1 MKKILIISSML
12 LLASCSGMVSMF
24 MPGKTMSTKE
34 SWVSKNAN
42 AYFWSNFHQ
51 GNYDSIPNILQ
62 KLNMALVTDPNDLLA
77 TAHLGFTHLW
87 SLSERQRL
95 PFPNP
100 QIIENLFLACTYYEE
115 AYKLNPNDSRIL
127 GFEADMTLAKG
138 GFFKNEKQQVE
149 GYFMGKKAID
159 MWPQFNKF
167 TVAYVFSSLGKDNE
181 NFKKGIKWQY
191 ETMNDCAC
199 KTYDDTSNYADL
211 RTRVAN
217 STDPMIY
224 RACYNTWIAPHN
236 WEGFFLNFGDMLVKA
251 GNTAEALKMYQLA
264 KQSDTYNNWPYR
276 DVLENRINNI
286 QKNATDFNKPIDNM
300 NIKSQNVIMFNSR
313 IACTGCHQ
321 MGKEEFVR
329 LGYKAPTP
337 DIYFLKAK

>member
-1 MKKILIISSML
+1 MKKIIVIGSL
-12 LLASCSGMVSMF
+12 LVLTSCSGIVSMF
-24 MPGKTMSTKE
+24 VPGRSLSNTNTKL
-34 SWVSKNAN
+34 SQSAN
-42 AYFWSNFHQ
+42 AYFWNNFHQ
-51 GNYDSIPNILQ
+51 GNYDSIPKILQ
-62 KLNMALVTDPNDLLA
+62 KLNMALVTDPNDLLT

-95 PFPNP
+95 IIPNP
-100 QIIENLFLACTYYEE
+100 QIIENMFLACSYYEE
-115 AYKLNPNDSRIL
+115 AYKMNPNDSRIL

-149 GYFMGKKAID
+149 GYFLGKKAIG

-167 TVAYVFSSLGKDNE
+167 TVAYVFSSLDKNNE

-191 ETMNDCAC
+191 ETMSDCGC
-199 KTYDDTSNYADL
+199 KTYPDTSDYADL
-211 RTRVAN
+211 KTRVAT

-251 GNTAEALKMYQLA
+251 GNNNEALKMYTLA
-264 KQSDTYNNWPYR
+264 KQSDTYKDWPYQ
-276 DVLENRINNI
+276 DVLENRIKNI
-286 QKNATDFNKPIDNM
+286 NANAIDFNKPINNA
-300 NIKSQNVIMFNSR
+300 NIKNQNVIMFNSR
-313 IACTGCHQ
+313 IACTGCHE
-321 MGKEEFVR
+321 MGKEEFVK
-329 LGYKAPTP
+329 LGYKVPTN